1 MCTLMDTLAR
11 KSTPISK
18 LFTSF
23 HLISEVIISGSVGV
37 FALSDEE
44 GAQASAEKQ
53 QQQKFSNLCGSAG
66 LGNPLVM
73 ANSSPWYRWP

>member
-1 MCTLMDTLAR
+1 MDTLAR

-53 QQQKFSNLCGSAG
+53 QQQQKFSNLCGSAG